1 MRSCTGVLSKVAGNI
16 PYFSQCIAS
25 KFNWTDMLVQI
36 SMLSM
41 EGVYF
46 VGPGLAPNK
55 KMYESK

>member
-1 MRSCTGVLSKVAGNI
+1 
-16 PYFSQCIAS
+16 
-25 KFNWTDMLVQI
+25 MLVQI

-55 KMYESK
+55 KKCIKVNEKQKQFSH

>member
-1 MRSCTGVLSKVAGNI
+1 
-16 PYFSQCIAS
+16 
-25 KFNWTDMLVQI
+25 MLVQI

-55 KMYESK
+55 KCIKVNEKQKQFSH